1 MQAVALDKKLLEK
14 ERKKG
19 YKISP
24 AERFRY
30 RSRYFTD
37 SGIIGTKEFVSEVF
51 DQIKYLLDSKD
62 ERKFTPVGGVQGVYS
77 MKKLLE

>member
-14 ERKKG
+14 ERKRG
-19 YKISP
+19 YKISR